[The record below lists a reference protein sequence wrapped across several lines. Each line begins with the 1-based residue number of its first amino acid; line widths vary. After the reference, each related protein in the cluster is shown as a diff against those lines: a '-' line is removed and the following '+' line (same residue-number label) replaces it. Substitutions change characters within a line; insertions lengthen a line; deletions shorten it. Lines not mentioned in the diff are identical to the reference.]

1 MKKLLSKLI
10 NSKGF
15 FPILTTIMFALSI
28 YGAYA
33 LYYEFSATADGVGGL
48 LYAIIGSVALGYFF
62 TLLSHTIFEKKKH
75 IKNII
80 AFILGNG
87 IYHAALWIS
96 NAVVNKSGVNSE
108 EVLTHTFT
116 VVFPITALVLIIT
129 FAIRA
134 KRSKWGMRI
143 AHSILVLVYLAVTV
157 GGFMN
162 FNDPRF
168 NRMRAAKDIYFD
180 PISAEEML
188 INQAEKERCRNWYNE
203 HLINADSVNDL
214 PFNFEVD
221 GKSLKD
227 TADEWILTPGVESD
241 ADAFYRGGK
250 TTYITINNAVKKLTA
265 TIEATIYENN
275 ATCEWTIYIK
285 NNGETNSETISNFYA
300 LDDSFETGKAMLYYS
315 DGSNDAPSDFIL
327 NEKKITS
334 IKQIFNSND
343 GRPTDKYLPYFNI
356 SGENDGIVLAVG
368 WTGLWE
374 ATVDKDGDKTALTV
388 KQENLEAYLTP
399 SEEIR
404 SPLVSICF
412 YNSPNALK
420 GFNTFRNWVKDCV
433 YPENLPMNIRMM
445 ELAGPQS
452 LLTSDEIIDT
462 LNTFD
467 DNVYSEVD
475 NFWMDAGWYKYNE
488 GWGDS
493 VGSWTV
499 DTDRYDNGI
508 IELSSYGKDKGLG
521 HVLWYEP
528 ERVIPGTV
536 LYEAGSANDQWL
548 VSCNADHV
556 MWNLANEDALNH
568 LCEYISSS
576 LIENGVT
583 VYRQDFNFSPDKFW
597 AEADELYYDGRTG
610 ICENHYVTNLY
621 RFLDYLCENVE
632 GLVIDNCASG
642 GRRLDLEMTRRS
654 FPAWRSDY
662 NCAYHDDVIEA
673 TQSMTYGISFWLPVT
688 GTINYVGT
696 EYEARSAI
704 LPCTLDTFGTVHS
717 DHFAAYEAQRELMTE
732 NYYPIENG
740 GYSKDEI
747 HAIQY
752 SKDDGSAGV
761 AFIYK
766 RAAVD
771 EDTFTAKLNG
781 LNPESNYVVYDID
794 HGEDA
799 TTYTGSELMENG
811 ITLPLPEGEK
821 VIILMFNE
829 AE

>member
-62 TLLSHTIFEKKKH
+62 TLLSHTVFQEKKL

-116 VVFPITALVLIIT
+116 VVFPITALVLIIS

-203 HLINADSVNDL
+203 HLINADSVSDL

-250 TTYITINNAVKKLTA
+250 TTYITVNNASKKLTA

-327 NEKKITS
+327 NEKKVTS

-356 SGENDGIVLAVG
+356 SGENSGIVLAVG

-374 ATVDKDGDKTALTV
+374 ATVDKNGDKTALTV

-412 YNSPNALK
+412 YNNANALK

-433 YPENLPMNIRMM
+433 YPENIPMNIRMM

-508 IELSSYGKDKGLG
+508 IELSSYGKEKGLG

-597 AEADELYYDGRTG
+597 AEADRLYYDGRTG

-704 LPCTLDTFGTVHS
+704 LPCTLDTFGTVQS

-732 NYYPIENG
+732 SYYPIENG

-747 HAIQY
+747 HAMQY
-752 SKDDGSAGV
+752 SKADGSAGV

-766 RAAVD
+766 RAAVE
-771 EDTFTAKLNG
+771 EDTFTARLNG

-799 TTYTGSELMENG
+799 TTYTGSDLMENG